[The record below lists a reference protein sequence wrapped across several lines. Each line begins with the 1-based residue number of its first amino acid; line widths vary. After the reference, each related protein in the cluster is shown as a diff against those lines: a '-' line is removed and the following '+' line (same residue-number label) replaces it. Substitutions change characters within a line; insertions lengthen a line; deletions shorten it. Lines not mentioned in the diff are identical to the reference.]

1 MFDWVNSILIS
12 KDFEYLRQLFFNS
25 SKVTEPYCDC
35 SLSPNRLRFGPLIT
49 IILFF
54 IELLYIMKKINKI
67 KIKLNGKFIK
77 IQDKTTLL
85 SLIKKLKVPIKKVA
99 IELNQTIVNKKSLGK
114 IKIKKNNK
122 IEIVHFIGG
131 G

>member
-1 MFDWVNSILIS
+1 M
-12 KDFEYLRQLFFNS
+12 
-25 SKVTEPYCDC
+25 EPYCDC

-67 KIKLNGKFIK
+67 KIKINGKFIN
-77 IQDKTTLL
+77 IQDKITLFN
-85 SLIKKLKVPIKKVA
+85 LIKKLKVPIKKVA
-99 IELNQTIVNKKSLGK
+99 IELNQTIVNKRSFNK
-114 IKIKKNNK
+114 IKIKKNDK

>member
-1 MFDWVNSILIS
+1 
-12 KDFEYLRQLFFNS
+12 
-25 SKVTEPYCDC
+25 
-35 SLSPNRLRFGPLIT
+35 
-49 IILFF
+49 
-54 IELLYIMKKINKI
+54 MKKINKI
-67 KIKLNGKFIK
+67 KIKLNGKFVK

-99 IELNQTIVNKKSLGK
+99 IELNQTITNKKSLGK
-114 IKIKKNNK
+114 IKVKKNNK

>member
-1 MFDWVNSILIS
+1 
-12 KDFEYLRQLFFNS
+12 
-25 SKVTEPYCDC
+25 
-35 SLSPNRLRFGPLIT
+35 
-49 IILFF
+49 
-54 IELLYIMKKINKI
+54 MKKINKI

-99 IELNQTIVNKKSLGK
+99 IELNQTIVNKRSFNK
-114 IKIKKNNK
+114 IKIKKNDK

>member
-1 MFDWVNSILIS
+1 
-12 KDFEYLRQLFFNS
+12 
-25 SKVTEPYCDC
+25 
-35 SLSPNRLRFGPLIT
+35 
-49 IILFF
+49 
-54 IELLYIMKKINKI
+54 MKKINKI
-67 KIKLNGKFIK
+67 KIKLNGKYIK

-99 IELNQTIVNKKSLGK
+99 VELNQTIANKKSLGI
-114 IKIKKNNK
+114 IKIKKNDK

>member
-1 MFDWVNSILIS
+1 
-12 KDFEYLRQLFFNS
+12 
-25 SKVTEPYCDC
+25 
-35 SLSPNRLRFGPLIT
+35 
-49 IILFF
+49 
-54 IELLYIMKKINKI
+54 MKKINKI

-85 SLIKKLKVPIKKVA
+85 SLIKKLKVSTKKVA
-99 IELNQTIVNKKSLGK
+99 NELNQTIANKKSLSK
-114 IKIKKNNK
+114 IKIKKNDN

>member
-1 MFDWVNSILIS
+1 
-12 KDFEYLRQLFFNS
+12 
-25 SKVTEPYCDC
+25 
-35 SLSPNRLRFGPLIT
+35 
-49 IILFF
+49 
-54 IELLYIMKKINKI
+54 MKKINKI
-67 KIKLNGKFIK
+67 KITLNGKFIK

-85 SLIKKLKVPIKKVA
+85 SLMKKLKVPIKKVA

-114 IKIKKNNK
+114 IKVKKNNK

>member
-1 MFDWVNSILIS
+1 
-12 KDFEYLRQLFFNS
+12 
-25 SKVTEPYCDC
+25 
-35 SLSPNRLRFGPLIT
+35 
-49 IILFF
+49 
-54 IELLYIMKKINKI
+54 MKKINKI
-67 KIKLNGKFIK
+67 KIKLNGKFVK

-85 SLIKKLKVPIKKVA
+85 SLIKKLKLPINKVA